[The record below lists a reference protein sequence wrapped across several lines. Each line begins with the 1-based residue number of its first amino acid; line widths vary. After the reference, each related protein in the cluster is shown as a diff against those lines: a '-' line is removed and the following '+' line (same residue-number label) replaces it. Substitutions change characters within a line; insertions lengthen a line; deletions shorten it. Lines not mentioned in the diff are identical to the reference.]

1 MAATITDVSEIKAPC
16 VIWGHEHVDISAVQ
30 AMQAENG
37 GGGARNPRKEAKD
50 FILKMFD
57 SGSALAAEIEEAAED
72 EGISLRTLKNA
83 KRDLKIVSK
92 KDGIKGGWRWFL
104 PDDIPKEQPKT
115 EEF

>member
-1 MAATITDVSEIKAPC
+1 MAATITATSARSRRRARS
-16 VIWGHEHVDISAVQ
+16 GATSTSTSSAVQ

-50 FILKMFD
+50 FILKMLD

-83 KRDLKIVSK
+83 KRDLKIVSN
-92 KDGIKGGWRWFL
+92 
-104 PDDIPKEQPKT
+104 T
-115 EEF
+115 